1 MYALLKKI
9 LDPPLLQFDSGDI
22 IDDIT
27 EKPTSGHF
35 ELVYFHSFGLF
46 KLGNYAGA
54 EEREPH
60 PNSDKES

>member
-1 MYALLKKI
+1 MYPLLKKI
-9 LDPPLLQFDSGDI
+9 LDPALLQFDSGDI

-27 EKPTSGHF
+27 EKPTSRHF

-60 PNSDKES
+60 PNSGKES